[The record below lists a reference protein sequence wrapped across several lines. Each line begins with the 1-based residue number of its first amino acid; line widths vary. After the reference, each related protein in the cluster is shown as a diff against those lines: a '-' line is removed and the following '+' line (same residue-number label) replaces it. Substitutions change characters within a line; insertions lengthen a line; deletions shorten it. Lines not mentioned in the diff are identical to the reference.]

1 MKHLAFYSLELQVN
15 QIKKDRCEREIQ
27 SFLTTRSYRLPKYK
41 KNRRKHT
48 KKNCKKM
55 SNSSSKYVITRITL
69 TVVAYGFIIALSHQ
83 TR

>member
-1 MKHLAFYSLELQVN
+1 MN
-15 QIKKDRCEREIQ
+15 RDRCERDIQ

-48 KKNCKKM
+48 KNSKKKVQL
-55 SNSSSKYVITRITL
+55 KYVIISL
-69 TVVAYGFIIALSHQ
+69 TVVAYGYIIGLSHQ